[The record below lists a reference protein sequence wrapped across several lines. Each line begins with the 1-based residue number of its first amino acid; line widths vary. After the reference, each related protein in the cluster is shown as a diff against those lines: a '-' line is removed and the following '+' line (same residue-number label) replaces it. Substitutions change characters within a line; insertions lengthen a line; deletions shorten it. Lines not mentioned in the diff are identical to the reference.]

1 MPGRKG
7 LESPATVTAMASA
20 APTASTATKSPRIL
34 ACVLCQ
40 HRKIKCDRSFPCAN
54 CLKANVQ
61 CTPSTPAPPRKRRRP
76 NQDLQERLARCEE
89 LLREYASEGKS
100 EDSPSTP
107 THSSTSPQHTPKPSE
122 EPMLNWHKHGKLIK
136 QEGGTTRFIDS
147 YVVSTIYDELRAM
160 RTIIDD
166 DEPSPEEDPLDGL
179 TPDMN
184 SADLLMG
191 GDTPQSPPSTVDI
204 HPDAGQ
210 MLRLWQVFLDRVNP
224 LFKVIHAPTV
234 QPYLV
239 DATNRSADRPFPRN
253 VEALLFAI
261 YTLAAVALSDEECHT
276 LLGYSRDTAIQRF
289 SSGVRLCLNQAKFLK
304 NHDLT
309 TLQAFVLYLIS
320 IQGRYNQHATWILHG
335 VAVRIAQKMGLHRD
349 GTSFGLSPF
358 DIEMRRRLWWQII
371 MLDAR
376 FAFMSGLGHALLPR
390 VWDTKEPR
398 NLNDADLYASAA
410 ELPPDRD
417 SPTEMVFCVI
427 QNRLTRF
434 IVETPGLDPSFLFDE
449 NSTRGIHEGPSKEK
463 LEEYRAMLAVT
474 TRDVAEIMEKRCD
487 PSAGPIHEFTYEFIS
502 IIMGKVQMLLSPEHK
517 KDWGSSPKD
526 HVFRLAVEGL
536 EHHVRHHRTALK
548 TGFLWYTRLQLHEEL
563 FIFLAGQLCHRP
575 DGPLSDKA
583 WEYLEAFEPLHPD
596 LFNPNSSRTHMSLAI
611 YLVKAWNAREEH
623 FMQQV
628 GLPLP
633 TPTFIERL
641 REAVPQIK
649 VESPSSINNRED
661 LGGSGVKVKL
671 AENDPIFDDFMGNY
685 VEGGDWDIFSNI
697 ALGPTATAGF
707 GAPNSNLMGMNMSG
721 VQGTNHMPPGL
732 VGLFGLGTEWK
743 DGGGGF

>member
-1 MPGRKG
+1 MP
-7 LESPATVTAMASA
+7 
-20 APTASTATKSPRIL
+20 
-34 ACVLCQ
+34 
-40 HRKIKCDRSFPCAN
+40 
-54 CLKANVQ
+54 
-61 CTPSTPAPPRKRRRP
+61 
-76 NQDLQERLARCEE
+76 
-89 LLREYASEGKS
+89 
-100 EDSPSTP
+100 
-107 THSSTSPQHTPKPSE
+107 
-122 EPMLNWHKHGKLIK
+122 NWHKHGKLIK
-136 QEGGTTRFIDS
+136 QEGGSTRFVDS
-147 YVVSTIYDELRAM
+147 YVVSTIYEELRAM

-166 DEPSPEEDPLDGL
+166 DEPSPEEDASDGL

-191 GDTPQSPPSTVDI
+191 GETPQSPPSTVDI
-204 HPDAGQ
+204 HPGAGQ

-224 LFKVIHAPTV
+224 IFKVIHVPTV

-239 DATNRSADRPFPRN
+239 DATSRSADRPLPRN

-261 YTLAAVALSDEECHT
+261 YTLAAVALSDEECQT
-276 LLGYSRDTAIQRF
+276 LLGCSRDAAIQRF
-289 SSGVRLCLNQAKFLK
+289 SSGVRMCLNQARFLK

-309 TLQAFVLYLIS
+309 TLQAFVLYIIS
-320 IQGRYNQHATWILHG
+320 IQKRYNQHATWILHG

-358 DIEMRRRLWWQII
+358 EIEMRRRLWWQII
-371 MLDAR
+371 ALDAR

-417 SPTEMVFCVI
+417 SPTEMVFCLI
-427 QNRLTRF
+427 QNRITRF
-434 IVETPGLDPSFLFDE
+434 LVETPGLDPSFLFDE
-449 NSTRGIHEGPSKEK
+449 TSTHGDNEGPSKEK
-463 LEEYRAMLAVT
+463 LEEYRGMLAVAA
-474 TRDVAEIMEKRCD
+474 RDIAEIMDKRCD
-487 PSAGPIHEFTYEFIS
+487 ASAGPIHEFTYEFVTIVL
-502 IIMGKVQMLLSPEHK
+502 GKVQMLLAPEHK
-517 KDWGSSPKD
+517 QDWGSSPKD

-563 FIFLAGQLCHRP
+563 FIFLAGQLCNRP
-575 DGPLSDKA
+575 EGPLSDKA
-583 WEYLEAFEPLHPD
+583 WEYLEGFEPLHPD
-596 LFNPNSSRTHMSLAI
+596 LFNPSSSRTHMALAV

-633 TPTFIERL
+633 TPAFIERL

-649 VESPSSINNRED
+649 VESPSINNREE
-661 LGGSGVKVKL
+661 LGGGARVKL
-671 AENDPIFDDFMGNY
+671 AETDPIFDDFMGNY
-685 VEGGDWDIFSNI
+685 VDGGDWDIFSNGT
-697 ALGPTATAGF
+697 LGPTATAGF
-707 GAPNSNLMGMNMSG
+707 GAPNVNLMSMNMSNG
-721 VQGTNHMPPGL
+721 QGTNQMPPGL
-732 VGLFGLGTEWK
+732 VGLFGLGAEWK